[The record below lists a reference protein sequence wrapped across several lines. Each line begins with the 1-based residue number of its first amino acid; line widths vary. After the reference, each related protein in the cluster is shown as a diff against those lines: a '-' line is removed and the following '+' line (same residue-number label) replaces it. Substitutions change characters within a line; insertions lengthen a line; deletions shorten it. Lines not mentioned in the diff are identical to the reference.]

1 MSIDAGTAL
10 SIQIKLIDIVQT
22 IGNESNEYTL
32 DAISSLSNFILENT
46 DDKPNREETKETP

>member
-1 MSIDAGTAL
+1 MSIDADTAL

-22 IGNESNEYTL
+22 MGNESNEYTL

-46 DDKPNREETKETP
+46 DDKPNKEETKETP

>member
-46 DDKPNREETKETP
+46 DDKPNKEETKETP